1 MSGNMT
7 TQKPDKITKD
17 DFTTIYANE
26 LFKQAKIENDALP
39 EADRKT
45 DQKLLVEA
53 MGQAKVT
60 VTQEFIDNNLV
71 TNKLINVENEIPL
84 DKLDLK
90 KASQRDIKGAFKG
103 SVNYLQSLF
112 GGKVEFQDQV
122 KAGAQLE
129 IINNAI
135 KVPLVKALSD
145 RGAKY
150 TQESIEKMLPGT
162 LNSDAENYSRV
173 EALIPIMKNKIIKA
187 NIVVNNSESLYPRDK
202 KAASKAKSVA
212 LEVINQLQQII
223 PVLEESLLD
232 FDAPTTKNPYKELT
246 QEEFD
251 AIDIN
256 NLKED

>member
-1 MSGNMT
+1 
-7 TQKPDKITKD
+7 
-17 DFTTIYANE
+17 
-26 LFKQAKIENDALP
+26 
-39 EADRKT
+39 
-45 DQKLLVEA
+45 
-53 MGQAKVT
+53 
-60 VTQEFIDNNLV
+60 
-71 TNKLINVENEIPL
+71 
-84 DKLDLK
+84 
-90 KASQRDIKGAFKG
+90 
-103 SVNYLQSLF
+103 
-112 GGKVEFQDQV
+112 
-122 KAGAQLE
+122 
-129 IINNAI
+129 
-135 KVPLVKALSD
+135 
-145 RGAKY
+145 
-150 TQESIEKMLPGT
+150 MLPGT